1 MRLYCDRCG
10 YPKNTCICDY
20 INEINVSLNITVI
33 QHDKEAQH
41 AKNTV
46 KLLTLCIPDTRIV
59 LANNSYDM
67 TTLSKQ
73 CNDKH
78 CALIYPSEASKAI
91 ENITDSTANEIKTLI
106 LIDGSWKQAFGI
118 IKKNP
123 WLENLPAFHFSDAP
137 VSNYLI
143 RHTSVDNAL
152 STLEATAYAIS
163 CLKKTD
169 VSALYKA
176 QTALQQNWRGPLA
189 HRRKLP

>member
-1 MRLYCDRCG
+1 MRPYCARCA
-10 YPKNTCICDY
+10 YPRNTCICDH
-20 INEINVSLNITVI
+20 IKEVDVSLNITVI

-46 KLLTLCIPDTRIV
+46 KLLSLCIPNTQV
-59 LANNSYDM
+59 VFASNSHDM
-67 TTLSKQ
+67 MALSKQ
-73 CNDKH
+73 CSDKH
-78 CALIYPSEASKAI
+78 CALVYPSEASIAI
-91 ENITDSTANEIKTLI
+91 ENITESAANEIKTLI

-137 VSNYLI
+137 VSNYFI

-163 CLKKTD
+163 YLEKTD
-169 VSALYKA
+169 MSALYNA
-176 QTALQQNWRGPLA
+176 QSALQRNWQGPLA
-189 HRRKLP
+189 HRRKLS